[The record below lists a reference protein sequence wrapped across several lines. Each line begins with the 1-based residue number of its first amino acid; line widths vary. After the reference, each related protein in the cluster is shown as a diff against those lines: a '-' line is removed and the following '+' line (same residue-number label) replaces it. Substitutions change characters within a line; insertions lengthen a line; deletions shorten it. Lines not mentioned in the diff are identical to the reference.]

1 MMMATNPLEGLL
13 ARKLNTQENRVP
25 LNPSNIFESICI
37 YICISYYHDQQE
49 SCPSVVG
56 EEGAVLV
63 EDEDEAEHGEGGE
76 EEEEEIPEEVRHP
89 EGGRVETC
97 HDLDLLR
104 VRCSLAD
111 R

>member
-1 MMMATNPLEGLL
+1 M
-13 ARKLNTQENRVP
+13 
-25 LNPSNIFESICI
+25 
-37 YICISYYHDQQE
+37 
-49 SCPSVVG
+49 VG

-111 R
+111 C